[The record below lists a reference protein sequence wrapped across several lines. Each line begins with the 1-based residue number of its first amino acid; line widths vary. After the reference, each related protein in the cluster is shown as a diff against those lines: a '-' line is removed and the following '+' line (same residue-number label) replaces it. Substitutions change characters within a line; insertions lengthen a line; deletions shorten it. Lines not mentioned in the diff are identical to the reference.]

1 VRLQIQ
7 VNDRQLTDVGDEA
20 LAALGAHYEATG
32 KDMRDI
38 PKSTGMLKAEL
49 TDAADFFR
57 VKRDGSREGVFPR
70 RASVATYA
78 GRGNDRHRRGDLGS
92 RRTAP
97 RASLST
103 PGQGEAERTLTNF
116 LRQSGS
122 VTPLLPSFVRG

>member
-7 VNDRQLTDVGDEA
+7 VNDRQLRDVGDEA

-57 VKRDGSREGVFPR
+57 GKRDGSREGVFPP
-70 RASVATYA
+70 SDVCSYI
-78 GRGNDRHRRGDLGS
+78 RGAR
-92 RRTAP
+92 
-97 RASLST
+97 
-103 PGQGEAERTLTNF
+103 
-116 LRQSGS
+116 
-122 VTPLLPSFVRG
+122 

>member
-57 VKRDGSREGVFPR
+57 VKRDGSREG
-70 RASVATYA
+70 T
-78 GRGNDRHRRGDLGS
+78 RG
-92 RRTAP
+92 
-97 RASLST
+97 
-103 PGQGEAERTLTNF
+103 E
-116 LRQSGS
+116 
-122 VTPLLPSFVRG
+122 

>member
-57 VKRDGSREGVFPR
+57 VKRDGSREGVFPP
-70 RASVATYA
+70 SDVCSYI
-78 GRGNDRHRRGDLGS
+78 RGAR
-92 RRTAP
+92 
-97 RASLST
+97 
-103 PGQGEAERTLTNF
+103 
-116 LRQSGS
+116 
-122 VTPLLPSFVRG
+122 